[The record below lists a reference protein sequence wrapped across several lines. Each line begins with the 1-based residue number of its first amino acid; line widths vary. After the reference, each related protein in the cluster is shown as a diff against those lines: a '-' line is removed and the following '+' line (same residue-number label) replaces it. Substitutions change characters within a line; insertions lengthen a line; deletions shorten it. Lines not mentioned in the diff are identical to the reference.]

1 MSALFCHRSN
11 AGKKGK
17 QVNQDDTNFK
27 LDRDIFDRRS
37 GHHLP
42 PPYLT
47 DEGFVLIDRR
57 ATPERRADARQ
68 GVVVNLDSTIKTVR
82 R

>member
-1 MSALFCHRSN
+1 MPMN
-11 AGKKGK
+11 DGEMNIK
-17 QVNQDDTNFK
+17 V
-27 LDRDIFDRRS
+27 DRDGFDRRN
-37 GHHLP
+37 GHHLQ

-57 ATPERRADARQ
+57 ASPDRRADARQ
-68 GVVVNLDSTIKTVR
+68 SIVINMDSAIKPER

>member
-1 MSALFCHRSN
+1 M
-11 AGKKGK
+11 
-17 QVNQDDTNFK
+17 NQDDMNIK
-27 LDRDIFDRRS
+27 VDRDVFDRRS

-57 ATPERRADARQ
+57 ASPERRTGEQQ
-68 GVVVNLDSTIKTVR
+68 GVVVNLDSTIKTVCR
-82 R
+82 